1 MRYNEIS
8 HVGATTL
15 EETIINEA
23 FLNDL
28 ARMVGNKAKEQVAV
42 VNNTMTAAQ
51 VLYKV
56 CSNQQ
61 YLESM
66 TFELKRAIK
75 QRLKA
80 LPDGRLKS
88 AVVAKFPQGRGMK
101 DFFAAL
107 ALVSVLN
114 TVTASRNMIK
124 DQVLDT
130 IVNNVVNL
138 DALIGHLL
146 SAGSGALGAVFKG
159 LGVGNTILFSILTD
173 LNKKIQGTPAANP
186 NLAQQ
191 PANA

>member
-1 MRYNEIS
+1 MRYHEFS
-8 HVGATTL
+8 KTTI
-15 EETIINEA
+15 EEALLQEA

-28 ARMVGNKAKEQVAV
+28 AKMVGNKAKEQVTV

-56 CSNQQ
+56 CSNQR

-75 QRLKA
+75 QRIKQ
-80 LPDGRLKS
+80 LPDGKLKQ
-88 AVVAKFPQGRGMK
+88 AIIDKFPQGRGLK

-107 ALVSVLN
+107 VLVSVIN
-114 TVTASRNMIK
+114 TIAASRNMIK

-146 SAGSGALGAVFKG
+146 SAGSGALGAVLKG
-159 LGVGNTILFSILTD
+159 LGVGNTILFSVLTD
-173 LNKKIQGTPAANP
+173 INKKLVNLPA
-186 NLAQQ
+186 
-191 PANA
+191 